1 MTLPTFKEQ
10 ISERKIRKPIAISLD
25 MDKASYYKLRDRVL
39 PNIFQLFADR
49 LLPESTLTQCV
60 VNSC

>member
-1 MTLPTFKEQ
+1 MTLPTFKRQ
-10 ISERKIRKPIAISLD
+10 ISERKIRKPLATSLD

-39 PNIFQLFADR
+39 PNIFQFADL
-49 LLPESTLTQCV
+49 LLPESTLTRCD